1 MADQPSPTESD
12 DRIERRIDEVIS
24 QAAELA
30 RELKEEV
37 GDPEPAGL
45 DRDQKFFESQ
55 ASSESAPEM
64 QLAQA
69 DAAIAHAAREIGS
82 QPPPPMS
89 PPPTPPPPKATK
101 VTLPPRNAKPGATSP
116 AAGPVTATAPGDMPT
131 VAAGAEV
138 GGASPIEAGTAIEGA
153 AGTNDAV
160 PAAPAAPAAPTALP
174 QAEPAQLASPIL
186 ERVARLF
193 ETIDRPFAGI
203 NGTVRWVLGWVAL
216 VFFVGA
222 ASLLFFVIL

>member
-1 MADQPSPTESD
+1 MADQPSPTESED
-12 DRIERRIDEVIS
+12 LIERRIDEVIS

-37 GDPEPAGL
+37 GDPEPAGM

-101 VTLPPRNAKPGATSP
+101 VTLPPRNAKPGATPP
-116 AAGPVTATAPGDMPT
+116 AAGPATNEGPADPPT
-131 VAAGAEV
+131 VAAPA
-138 GGASPIEAGTAIEGA
+138 TDGA
-153 AGTNDAV
+153 AGTSD
-160 PAAPAAPAAPTALP
+160 AAPAAPAAPTALP
-174 QAEPAQLASPIL
+174 EAEPARLASPIL

-203 NGTVRWVLGWVAL
+203 NGSVRWVLGWVAL
-216 VFFVGA
+216 VILVGA